1 MSEFLL
7 PIAARIVTITPKALF
22 MDASIIRQLR
32 KIVGNEAVLD
42 RPEELMLYEY
52 DAGVD
57 KGRPGAVVMPLNT
70 EQVSQ
75 VMRLACQHKIP
86 VVPRGAG
93 TGLSGGAIAR
103 KESIVLGFARMNKVL
118 EIDTANQ
125 RAVVQPGVVNLELSN
140 ATAKY
145 GYYYAPDPSSQKA
158 CTIGGNVAENSGGPH
173 TLALGVTVN
182 HITGLKVVLP
192 NGRIVELG
200 GKAQDSC
207 GIDLTG
213 FFVGS
218 EGTLAVTTEIIV
230 KLTKLPER
238 VATLLAIFNTVDDAA
253 KTVVALTQ
261 SGITPAAL
269 EMLDAWMLRTV
280 EAAVHAGY
288 PLDAA
293 AVLLIELEGMNEVVE
308 EQAVAVEAVCLK
320 QNGREVRRAKNE
332 QERQL
337 LWLGR
342 KTAFGAIGRVSSS
355 YYTQDGVIPRTKIP
369 AVLAEIERIGN
380 AYGLI
385 IGNVFHAGDGNL
397 HPLILFN
404 GRDPEQ
410 FKASRN
416 ASKEIMKYVLS
427 VGGSITGEHGVGME
441 KMNLMP
447 SMFTDDD
454 LDVMIRLRNSFNP
467 DSILNPQKM
476 LPETRTCREITG
488 P

>member
-1 MSEFLL
+1 
-7 PIAARIVTITPKALF
+7 

-70 EQVSQ
+70 EQVSR

-218 EGTLAVTTEIIV
+218 ECTLAVTTEIIV

-253 KTVVALTQ
+253 KT
-261 SGITPAAL
+261 
-269 EMLDAWMLRTV
+269 E
-280 EAAVHAGY
+280 
-288 PLDAA
+288 
-293 AVLLIELEGMNEVVE
+293 
-308 EQAVAVEAVCLK
+308 
-320 QNGREVRRAKNE
+320 
-332 QERQL
+332 
-337 LWLGR
+337 
-342 KTAFGAIGRVSSS
+342 IGR
-355 YYTQDGVIPRTKIP
+355 
-369 AVLAEIERIGN
+369 
-380 AYGLI
+380 
-385 IGNVFHAGDGNL
+385 
-397 HPLILFN
+397 
-404 GRDPEQ
+404 
-410 FKASRN
+410 AS
-416 ASKEIMKYVLS
+416 
-427 VGGSITGEHGVGME
+427 
-441 KMNLMP
+441 
-447 SMFTDDD
+447 
-454 LDVMIRLRNSFNP
+454 
-467 DSILNPQKM
+467 
-476 LPETRTCREITG
+476 CRERV
-488 P
+488 

>member
-70 EQVSQ
+70 EQVSR
-75 VMRLACQHKIP
+75 VMRLACEHKIP

-125 RAVVQPGVVNLELSN
+125 RAVVQPGVVNLEVSN

-173 TLALGVTVN
+173 TLAMGVTVN
-182 HITGLKVVLP
+182 HVTGLEVVLP
-192 NGRIVELG
+192 DGRIVEFG

-207 GIDLTG
+207 GLDLTG

-218 EGTLAVTTEIIV
+218 EGTLGVATKITVR
-230 KLTKLPER
+230 LTKLPEA
-238 VATLLAIFNTVDDAA
+238 VATLLAIYNTVEDAA
-253 KTVVALTQ
+253 NTVVAISE
-261 SGITPAAL
+261 SGVTPAAL
-269 EMLDAWMLRTV
+269 EMLDGWMVRCV
-280 EAAVHAGY
+280 EENVHAGY
-288 PLDAA
+288 PMDAA
-293 AVLLIELEGMNEVVE
+293 AVLLIELEGMKEAVE
-308 EQAVAVEAVCLK
+308 EQAEAVSAVCLQ
-320 QNGREVRRAKNE
+320 QNAREVRRAKDE
-332 QERQL
+332 KQRQL

-342 KTAFGAIGRVSSS
+342 KTAFGAVGRVTPS
-355 YYTQDGVIPRTKIP
+355 YYTQDGVIPRTKVP
-369 AVLAEIERIGN
+369 ATLAEIDRISKDC
-380 AYGLI
+380 GLI
-385 IGNVFHAGDGNL
+385 IGNVFHAGDGN
-397 HPLILFN
+397 
-404 GRDPEQ
+404 
-410 FKASRN
+410 
-416 ASKEIMKYVLS
+416 
-427 VGGSITGEHGVGME
+427 
-441 KMNLMP
+441 
-447 SMFTDDD
+447 
-454 LDVMIRLRNSFNP
+454 
-467 DSILNPQKM
+467 
-476 LPETRTCREITG
+476 
-488 P
+488 

>member
-1 MSEFLL
+1 
-7 PIAARIVTITPKALF
+7 
-22 MDASIIRQLR
+22 MDSSVIRQLR
-32 KIVGNEAVLD
+32 RIVGRDAVLD

-57 KGRPGAVVMPLNT
+57 KGHPGAVVFPQNT
-70 EQVSQ
+70 EQVSR
-75 VMRLACQHKIP
+75 VMRLASEHKIP

-103 KESIVLGFARMNKVL
+103 QESIVLAFARMNKIL
-118 EIDTANQ
+118 EIDVANQ

-140 ATAKY
+140 ATAPY

-182 HITGLKVVLP
+182 HVTGLKIVLP
-192 NGRIVELG
+192 DGKIVELG

-207 GIDLTG
+207 GLDLTG

-230 KLTKLPER
+230 KLTKLPEA

-253 KTVVALTQ
+253 NTVVAITQ
-261 SGITPAAL
+261 SGITPAAV
-269 EMLDAWMLRTV
+269 EMMDGWMLRTV

-293 AVLLIELEGMNEVVE
+293 AVLLIELEGMKEAVE
-308 EQAVAVEAVCLK
+308 EQATAVEAVCVQQK
-320 QNGREVRRAKNE
+320 GREVRRAKNE

-342 KTAFGAIGRVSSS
+342 KTAFGAVGRISSS

-369 AVLAEIERIGN
+369 ATLAEIERISK
-380 AYGLI
+380 AYDVI

-397 HPLILFN
+397 HPLIIFDI
-404 GRDPEQ
+404 RDPKQ
-410 FKASRN
+410 VQNSRK
-416 ASKEIMKYVLS
+416 ASKEIMQYVLS
-427 VGGSITGEHGVGME
+427 MGGSITGEHGVGME
-441 KMNLMP
+441 KMSLMP
-447 SMFTDDD
+447 AMFSEDD
-454 LDVMIRLRNSFNP
+454 LDVMLRLRNTFNP

-476 LPETRTCREITG
+476 LPETRPCREITG
-488 P
+488 PLPKAKVEPVAGVPV